1 MNNLTARPNTHH
13 SLRKPAARIEPAPVR
28 PGPPQALHTNAHNLH
43 RMETIAEHF
52 TVAGSSSP
60 RSRAGVPVTLVVLAE
75 H

>member
-1 MNNLTARPNTHH
+1 MNNTTIE
-13 SLRKPAARIEPAPVR
+13 KPVAGFEHRTGATGKPS
-28 PGPPQALHTNAHNLH
+28 QALHTSAHNLH

-60 RSRAGVPVTLVVLAE
+60 YPGPVYQSLFALAE